1 MDKHRG
7 VGKELT
13 TFINF
18 DETAVKIDLLWLLLT
33 FNTVLECKIARN
45 SLLSLAI
52 HYALLSPMRIQ
63 YDSYFK

>member
-18 DETAVKIDLLWLLLT
+18 DETAVKIDLLWLLAT
-33 FNTVLECKIARN
+33 FNTVLEYKIARN
-45 SLLSLAI
+45 SLLFLAF
-52 HYALLSPMRIQ
+52 HYALSSPERNQ